1 MRKFLLLLIALVHVT
16 LMTHAGEPEISDGI
30 LKHWPDAKGH
40 IKIPDGVKE
49 VAKNCFYEETESDDG
64 WGSGE
69 AVSNTDI
76 TSVDFNGV
84 TKIGENA
91 FKGCTGIKSVIAD
104 NVEVISDNAFESCTD
119 LNKISLPSIKKIGV
133 NAFAFCTSLTEM
145 NLGNKLESVKGES
158 FNKCEQLSTINI
170 SSNAKYKVKNNAII
184 NSDKVLVYLAGAST
198 EINLSE
204 DECVAVEAHA
214 MKNNTKLT
222 KVILPGVL
230 SIGKN
235 AFMNCM
241 SLSEVCV
248 PKLESIDDMGLTW
261 SGASSLR
268 IVDVHE
274 SKTIKTLGSSFPN
287 NDKVSI
293 YVSNEEIKNI
303 LARTYHKAKIIIGT
317 PQGVNSYV
325 VNFSANLPNAG
336 LLEAWKTG
344 GIGISDGEKI
354 PEGMLVCVK
363 AVPYVGYKIKNW
375 IINNHEYDSFPS
387 EGTLGQVYTNKSI
400 KEPLHI
406 VVNFEKKEKALAIFF
421 GSLAGEYGSLA
432 CKTTDGKVL
441 KSGDEVAEGTKLVFT
456 ATPNAGYRVTEWYV
470 MKDEGNGDK
479 KFKIDG
485 QTYKT
490 TYTCSAEDML
500 DIRVDFDR
508 ELGKHI
514 VKFVSLNE
522 SAGTVTASVDGKEI
536 KTNAVV
542 ADGAKVVF
550 TAHPNAGYRVDDW
563 LLDNDPQT
571 EKGNTFVIESL
582 KSDVMVSLVC
592 RKDEVVDE
600 NKPKIENG
608 HLIEW
613 YPEGDAIIPDGVKVI
628 DSRAFVKANKMTSL
642 HITKEV
648 NEISELAFLYC
659 FNLERITVDKENPYF
674 AEKDGVVFTKDLS
687 TIVAYPLGDKAEV
700 YTIPSYIKAIKPGAF
715 ATALYLRNV
724 NVDKANPNF
733 SSEDGVVYSKDGS
746 SLIFYPTRYGVK
758 DIKLKEG
765 IVNISRYALAYNPI
779 VDKLQLPSTLKTI
792 ESDALAYNFTMS
804 MVKWADG
811 VRPQLEN
818 IGERAFEQS
827 KSLLA
832 FPHVETLKT
841 IGDKAFAYASALDI
855 VYIPADCKIGEDVFL
870 NCWALKNVYSYS
882 TTPQVIAENTFH
894 GIASINEAVL
904 HVVKGCDGKYRAA
917 QGWNYFKNIVADL
930 NATMGIDNV
939 LTAQDAIDI
948 KPVSN
953 GYRITGIKSGL
964 HYSVYTLTGSILISG
979 MSTGNELLLPIDKGQ
994 VVVLNVE
1001 GKKAIKLYRMGS
1013 MK

>member
-1 MRKFLLLLIALVHVT
+1 MRKFLLLLIALVHIT
-16 LMTHAGEPEISDGI
+16 LIAHAGDPEISDGI
-30 LKHWPDAKGH
+30 LKHWPGAKGH

-49 VAKNCFYEETESDDG
+49 VANNCFYEEIESEDG
-64 WGSGE
+64 WGSSE
-69 AVSNTDI
+69 AISNTDI
-76 TSVDFNGV
+76 TSVDFNEV

-91 FKGCTGIKSVIAD
+91 FKGCTGIKGVIAN
-104 NVEVISDNAFESCTD
+104 NVEVISNNAFESCTD
-119 LNKISLPSIKKIGV
+119 LNKISLPSIKRIGI
-133 NAFAFCTSLTEM
+133 NAFAFCTSLTEI
-145 NLGNKLESVKGES
+145 NLGNKLESIKGES

-184 NSDKVLVYLAGAST
+184 NNEKVLVYLAGAST

-204 DECVAVEAHA
+204 DECVAIEAHA
-214 MKNNTKLT
+214 MKNNTKLA
-222 KVILPGVL
+222 KVYLPGVL
-230 SIGKN
+230 KIGTN

-241 SLSEVCV
+241 SLAEICV

-268 IVDVHE
+268 VIDIHE
-274 SKTIKTLGSSFPN
+274 SKTIKTLGTSFPN

-303 LARTYHKAKIIIGT
+303 LSKIYNKAKIIIGT
-317 PQGVNSYV
+317 PQGINSYV
-325 VNFSANLPNAG
+325 VNFSANLPKAG

-344 GIGISDGEKI
+344 GIGISNGEKI

-363 AVPYVGYKIKNW
+363 AVPFIGYKIKNW

-400 KEPLHI
+400 NEPLNI
-406 VVNFEKKEKALAIFF
+406 LVNFEKKEKALAIFF
-421 GSLAGEYGSLA
+421 GSLANEYGSLV
-432 CKTTDGKVL
+432 CKTADGKVL

-456 ATPNAGYRVTEWYV
+456 AIPNAGYRVTEWY
-470 MKDEGNGDK
+470 MIKDEGNGDK
-479 KFKIDG
+479 KFKIEG
-485 QTYKT
+485 QTHKT
-490 TYTCSAEDML
+490 TYACSAEDML

-522 SAGTVTASVDGKEI
+522 SAGTITASVDGKEI

-563 LLDNDPQT
+563 LLDNNPQS

-592 RKDEVVDE
+592 RKDETIDT

-628 DSRAFVKANKMTSL
+628 DSRAFVKASKMKSL

-659 FNLERITVDKENPYF
+659 FNLEKITVDKENPYF
-674 AEKDGVVFTKDLS
+674 VEKDGVVFTKDLS
-687 TIVAYPLGDKAEV
+687 TIVAYPLGNKAEE
-700 YTIPSYIKAIKPGAF
+700 YIIPSYIKAIKPGAF
-715 ATALYLRNV
+715 ATAIYLKNV
-724 NVDKANPNF
+724 NVDKANTNF
-733 SSEDGVVYSKDGS
+733 SSEDGVVYSKDGN

-758 DIKLKEG
+758 EIKLKEG

-779 VDKLQLPSTLKTI
+779 LDKLQLPSTLKTI
-792 ESDALAYNFTMS
+792 ESDGFAYNFTMS
-804 MVKWADG
+804 IVKWADE
-811 VRPQLEN
+811 VKPQLEN

-832 FPHVETLKT
+832 FPYVETLKT
-841 IGDKAFAYASALDI
+841 IGNNAFASASALDI
-855 VYIPADCKIGEDVFL
+855 IHIPANCKIGENAFL

-882 TTPQVIAENTFH
+882 TTPQLIAENTFH
-894 GIASINEAVL
+894 GIMSIDEAVL
-904 HVVKGCDGKYRAA
+904 HVVKGCDSKYRTA

-930 NATMGIDNV
+930 NNPAGIYNIFRDK
-939 LTAQDAIDI
+939 DSIDI

-953 GYRITGIKSGL
+953 GYSITGIKSGL
-964 HYSVYTLTGSILISG
+964 HYNVYTLTGSILISG
-979 MSTGNELLLPIDKGQ
+979 ITTGDKLLLPIDKGQ

-1001 GKKAIKLYRMGS
+1001 GKKSIKLYR
-1013 MK
+1013 